1 MWTRDADGRRDAWR
15 YMAVLGFVV
24 VVLALFARWPQAF
37 FPLVGGFLLAY
48 AARPLSAFFERRRL
62 PAALGF
68 VVVLV
73 LALAFVV
80 LVVFVFV
87 PALVDE
93 LVTIGEKL
101 PSWREVADERIG
113 PLLAELQA
121 RFPQSY
127 KIITGHLTTW
137 AESNLPSVAQRM
149 VGWALK
155 VLSGAV
161 SFAGVALNLVLIPVI
176 AAYLTVDFRTFV
188 TALRKLVP
196 RPILPQVQAVVM
208 DINQVLTAFVRGQL
222 LVAAALGLMYT
233 GGLAIVRAPLALII
247 GPIAGILALV
257 PYLGLIVGAGS
268 SILLTFL
275 EYQDLWHPLGVL
287 IVFVVAQNIEGWV
300 LTPRLLGRS
309 VGLHP
314 VWVLVALLLGGEL
327 FGITGIILAV
337 PVAAALR
344 VVLVHAVRAYSK
356 TTFYTGDVPSVVLY
370 VSGASEV
377 SRRVAAMVRRELVT
391 RKLSPTEVDVDAS
404 PSLQQRFG
412 DRLPVLEVEGQV
424 VDEGDMDA
432 AAVRRHLDEIMGD
445 NDDQ

>member
-1 MWTRDADGRRDAWR
+1 MWTRETESRRNLGRHV
-15 YMAVLGFVV
+15 AVLGFVV
-24 VVLALFARWPQAF
+24 AVLALFARWPQAF

-48 AARPLSAFFERRRL
+48 VARPLSGFFERRRM
-62 PAALGF
+62 PAVLGF
-68 VVVLV
+68 VVVLL
-73 LALAFVV
+73 LAAAFVV
-80 LVVFVFV
+80 LVVFVFL

-113 PLLAELQA
+113 PLLAELQT
-121 RFPQSY
+121 RFPQFY
-127 KIITGHLTTW
+127 KIVTAHLTTW
-137 AESNLPSVAQRM
+137 AESNLPSVAQRL
-149 VGWALK
+149 VGWGLK
-155 VLSGAV
+155 AFSSAV

-176 AAYLTVDFRTFV
+176 AAYLTVDFHTFV
-188 TALRKLVP
+188 EALRKLVP

-208 DINQVLTAFVRGQL
+208 DINHVLTAFVRGQL
-222 LVAAALGLMYT
+222 LVAAALGVMYT

-247 GPIAGILALV
+247 GPLAGILALV

-344 VVLVHAVRAYSK
+344 VVLVHAVRAYSH
-356 TTFYTGDVPSVVLY
+356 TAFYTGGVPSVVLY
-370 VSGASEV
+370 VSRASEPC
-377 SRRVAAMVRRELVT
+377 RRVAVTLRRELAARDLV
-391 RKLSPTEVDVDAS
+391 PTEVDVDAS

-412 DRLPVLEVEGQV
+412 ERLPVLEVEGRI
-424 VDEGDMDA
+424 VDEGDIDIGA
-432 AAVRRHLDEIMGD
+432 LRRHLDDLMGEH
-445 NDDQ
+445 DDQ